1 MDKIS
6 DLKSVVIDTLDL
18 NKAQDIVTIDL
29 KDKSSMAD
37 YMIIA
42 SGTSSRHIQSLSE
55 QVLEKLKDNGIKNS
69 KIEGKES
76 NEWKL
81 VDGIDLIVH
90 IFHPEKRKFYELEKI
105 WSELIPKEKVII
117 WKKIQ
122 FYLIIF
128 LSSFVFSNSINSA
141 EIDIY
146 KKIDLFGEVLEKINK
161 EYVDEID
168 QSESMDSAI
177 NGLLQSLDP
186 YSAYMSPEIFQE
198 MQTETSGEFGGL
210 GIEVSMEAGV
220 VKVIT
225 PIDDTPASKA
235 GIKAGD
241 YIVKINDIQVQG
253 KSLSEAVD
261 LMRGLVGTD
270 IELTIRRRGVKKALT
285 FTITRE
291 IIEVQSVKSD
301 LLENNIG
308 YIRLTSFN
316 DNSSDQI
323 KKKIK
328 KLKENENLKA
338 FILDL
343 RNNPGGLLTQ
353 AIKISDFFLEN
364 GEIVS
369 TKSRKKSENRK
380 WFAKKGDITDGK
392 PLLVLINYG
401 SASASE
407 IVAGALKDHK
417 RAIILGENSYG
428 KGSVQSIIPLKN
440 KGAIRLTVAKY
451 YLPSGKSISEV
462 GVRPDI
468 EVNEEGEDF
477 RIKTDTDN
485 QLNYAIKLL
494 NG

>member
-1 MDKIS
+1 M
-6 DLKSVVIDTLDL
+6 
-18 NKAQDIVTIDL
+18 
-29 KDKSSMAD
+29 
-37 YMIIA
+37 
-42 SGTSSRHIQSLSE
+42 
-55 QVLEKLKDNGIKNS
+55 
-69 KIEGKES
+69 
-76 NEWKL
+76 
-81 VDGIDLIVH
+81 
-90 IFHPEKRKFYELEKI
+90 
-105 WSELIPKEKVII
+105 
-117 WKKIQ
+117 KKIQ
-122 FYLIIF
+122 FYLLVF
-128 LSSFVFSNSINSA
+128 LSSFFFSYSVNSA

-161 EYVDEID
+161 QYVDEID
-168 QSESMDSAI
+168 QSEGMDSAI

-186 YSAYMSPEIFQE
+186 YSSYMSPEIFQE

-241 YIVKINDIQVQG
+241 YIVKIDNVQVQG

-270 IELTIRRRGVKKALT
+270 IELTVRRRGEKKALT
-285 FTITRE
+285 FKITRE
-291 IIEVQSVKSD
+291 IIEIQSVKSD

-323 KKKIK
+323 KEKIK

-353 AIKISDFFLEN
+353 AIKISDFFLDN

-380 WFAKKGDITDGK
+380 WFARKGDITDGK
-392 PLLVLINYG
+392 TLVVLINYG

-417 RAIILGENSYG
+417 RAILIGENSYG

-468 EVNEEGEDF
+468 EVNEEGDDF

>member
-1 MDKIS
+1 MTKIK
-6 DLKSVVIDTLDL
+6 LLLLIFFSVFYL
-18 NKAQDIVTIDL
+18 NKT
-29 KDKSSMAD
+29 
-37 YMIIA
+37 
-42 SGTSSRHIQSLSE
+42 
-55 QVLEKLKDNGIKNS
+55 
-69 KIEGKES
+69 
-76 NEWKL
+76 
-81 VDGIDLIVH
+81 
-90 IFHPEKRKFYELEKI
+90 
-105 WSELIPKEKVII
+105 VI
-117 WKKIQ
+117 
-122 FYLIIF
+122 
-128 LSSFVFSNSINSA
+128 SA

-161 EYVDEID
+161 EYVDEFN

-186 YSAYMSPEIFQE
+186 YSSYMSPKIFDE

-220 VKVIT
+220 VKVIS
-225 PIDDTPASKA
+225 PIDDTPASRA
-235 GIKAGD
+235 GLKAGD
-241 YIVKINDIQVQG
+241 YIVKINDVQVQG

-261 LMRGLVGTD
+261 LMRGPVGSG
-270 IELTIRRRGVKKALT
+270 IELTVRRRGERKALT
-285 FTITRE
+285 FNIIRE
-291 IIEVQSVKSD
+291 VIQVQSVKSEIID
-301 LLENNIG
+301 ENIG

-323 KKKIK
+323 EKQIK
-328 KLKENENLKA
+328 KLKKDKNLNS

-343 RNNPGGLLTQ
+343 RNNPGGLLSQ

-392 PLLVLINYG
+392 TLLVLINYG

-417 RAIILGENSYG
+417 RAIIVGENSFG

-440 KGAIRLTVAKY
+440 RGAIRLTVAKY

-468 EVNEEGEDF
+468 EVNEEGDDF

>member
-1 MDKIS
+1 M
-6 DLKSVVIDTLDL
+6 
-18 NKAQDIVTIDL
+18 
-29 KDKSSMAD
+29 
-37 YMIIA
+37 
-42 SGTSSRHIQSLSE
+42 
-55 QVLEKLKDNGIKNS
+55 
-69 KIEGKES
+69 
-76 NEWKL
+76 
-81 VDGIDLIVH
+81 
-90 IFHPEKRKFYELEKI
+90 
-105 WSELIPKEKVII
+105 
-117 WKKIQ
+117 KKIQ
-122 FYLIIF
+122 LYLIIF
-128 LSSFVFSNSINSA
+128 LSSFIFSHSINSA

-161 EYVDEID
+161 EYVDEIN

-186 YSAYMSPEIFQE
+186 YSSYMSPEIFQE

-241 YIVKINDIQVQG
+241 FIVKIDSVQVQG

-270 IELTIRRRGVKKALT
+270 IELTVRRRGVKKALT
-285 FTITRE
+285 FNITRE

-380 WFAKKGDITDGK
+380 WFARKGDITEGK
-392 PLLVLINYG
+392 TLVVLINYG

-417 RAIILGENSYG
+417 RAIIVGENSYG

-440 KGAIRLTVAKY
+440 KGAIRLTVSKY

-468 EVNEEGEDF
+468 EVNEEGDEF